1 MLACAITQGEHKV
14 FPWLQTFITRK
25 LRGIQTFFLN
35 ITQLKK
41 FFLQHISTLQHV
53 LLLLHG
59 ERLIENQFLSTYLQ
73 HIFPYCTKSVCFS
86 CLQICNI
93 WNWCWKHLVLNIPP
107 QKEVKGGWYPAI
119 VVARV
124 SDHLSHSTCLE
135 MLQPKTDERVN
146 PSVEVHHLV
155 GKLST

>member
-1 MLACAITQGEHKV
+1 M
-14 FPWLQTFITRK
+14 
-25 LRGIQTFFLN
+25 
-35 ITQLKK
+35 
-41 FFLQHISTLQHV
+41 

-146 PSVEVHHLV
+146 PSVEVHRFV
-155 GKLST
+155 GKLSTAETLLTEVCVCMPRSFLVINVCNRGKTLCSPCTSTSHILSWLVRE